1 MRPASA
7 ESRAAD
13 HQPRVSGATR
23 LFWRLGGKTL
33 TTTGRAYHRETSLKL
48 LEQTFGHSSFRHGQE
63 EIIQSIVEGRDTL
76 AVMPTG
82 GGKSLCYQL
91 PALLCPGIALVV
103 SPLIAL
109 MQDQVDSLQRV
120 GVAAEFINS
129 TLGAREI
136 RRRLNSAQRGELKML
151 YLAPERLAS
160 RSFLAELHSLSL
172 SFLAVDEAHCISEWG
187 HDFRPSYHTL
197 ADVNDTLGRLP
208 LIALTATATPEVRKD
223 IAARL
228 RMQEPRHFVRGFDR
242 PNLRFN
248 VEKVKV
254 KTPRVLDICVG
265 SGGSNIIYCGS
276 RKRVDEMTRDLK
288 AYKLT
293 VASYHAGLSDT
304 VRKKAQDE
312 FSEGKVTTIVATNAF
327 GMGVDKSNVRNVI
340 HCDLPLTLEAYY
352 QEAGRAGRDG
362 KPSDC
367 TILYDSAD
375 RNLPMFFLQ
384 CSHPERSEIEDVY
397 GLLYDVADTG
407 VGTRAASAV
416 YLDEAQIGNRLGMHR
431 AKVGTIL
438 ALLERDNIIRRSGA
452 QGQASLQFAVS
463 RARLEEYH
471 RHTPDPIR
479 KAVLVALVRSIGAEA
494 LERPVEF
501 DPGVV
506 ARKYNLRY
514 DDVTAALHALEYARM
529 IRYERSG
536 ARSGLTLLAERS
548 RPAQIPIDW
557 ELVNQRRDHAFKK
570 FFIVMR
576 YVSAAT
582 CKRDYLLEYFGE
594 TAPEKRCGICTSCRA
609 RAAKPKKR
617 SKRDEFLLHSVLSGA
632 RDLDGRFGRNMLAS
646 VLRGEKNARVLSR
659 KLQNKASFGLCAE
672 FSQKAVLA
680 GIDGALADGLL
691 RQTTDLRPTVELTT
705 EGRGLL
711 PALVEKSTGGKTQ
724 RTGAGA
730 ASIRDQTAAGE
741 SADDLLLSCRTLRV
755 ELASRKGV
763 APRAIIDDATLEWLV
778 SRRPTTRAELSAVN
792 GIGPLFVSR
801 YGDEFLRLLRGD
813 RQADTAGIDSLPRRL
828 HKLAEAATAGEPLEA
843 ISRKIGV
850 EIGIAARGIQELL
863 ERGVKLKRGN
873 FVGDELFHA
882 VGSYLNSNP
891 TANIKEVRREI
902 EVQSNPAEV
911 RLAMAFVR
919 VRRSDED

>member
-1 MRPASA
+1 
-7 ESRAAD
+7 
-13 HQPRVSGATR
+13 
-23 LFWRLGGKTL
+23 
-33 TTTGRAYHRETSLKL
+33 
-48 LEQTFGHSSFRHGQE
+48 
-63 EIIQSIVEGRDTL
+63 
-76 AVMPTG
+76 MPTG

-120 GVAAEFINS
+120 GIAAEFINS

-160 RSFLAELHSLSL
+160 RSFLAELHTLNL

-208 LIALTATATPEVRKD
+208 LIALTATATPEVRRD
-223 IAARL
+223 IAERL
-228 RMQEPRHFVRGFDR
+228 RMKEARHFVRGFDR

-248 VEKVKV
+248 IEKVKV

-265 SGGSNIIYCGS
+265 SGGSNIVYCGS

-304 VRKKAQDE
+304 VRKKAQDD
-312 FSEGKVTTIVATNAF
+312 FSEGRVLTIVATNAF

-384 CSHPERSEIEDVY
+384 CSHPERAEILEVY

-431 AKVGTIL
+431 AKVASIL
-438 ALLERDNIIRRSGA
+438 GLLERENIIRRSGA
-452 QGQASLQFAVS
+452 QGLASLQFAVS

-471 RHTPDPIR
+471 RHTPDPKR
-479 KAVLVALVRSIGAEA
+479 KEVLVALVRSIGAEA
-494 LERPVEF
+494 LERSVEF
-501 DPGVV
+501 DPGAM

-514 DDVTAALHALEYARM
+514 DDVTATLHALDYARM
-529 IRYERSG
+529 IHFERSG
-536 ARSGLTLLAERS
+536 SRSGVTLLAERS
-548 RPAQIPIDW
+548 RLAQIPIDW
-557 ELVNQRRDHAFKK
+557 ELVEQRRDHAFKK

-576 YVSAAT
+576 YVGSPT

-609 RAAKPKKR
+609 RAAKPTKR

-659 KLQNKASFGLCAE
+659 KLQNKPSFGLCSE
-672 FSQKAVLA
+672 FSQKAILA

-691 RQTTDLRPTVELTT
+691 RQTTDLRPTVELTE
-705 EGRGLL
+705 EGRSLL
-711 PALVEKSTGGKTQ
+711 PAMVEQSTGG
-724 RTGAGA
+724 RRAGTGATNSSRSDETEAGGA
-730 ASIRDQTAAGE
+730 DE
-741 SADDLLLSCRTLRV
+741 LLLSCRALRV

-801 YGDEFLRLLRGD
+801 YGNEFLRLLRGEA
-813 RQADTAGIDSLPRRL
+813 RSEETAVDKLPRRL
-828 HKLAEAATAGEPLEA
+828 HKLAEVAAAGESLDA
-843 ISRKIGV
+843 IAKKIGV
-850 EIGIAARGIQELL
+850 EVGIASRGIQELL
-863 ERGVKLKRGN
+863 ERGVRLKRKN
-873 FVGDELFHA
+873 FISDELFAA
-882 VGSYLNSNP
+882 VGDYLSSNP
-891 TANIKEVRREI
+891 TANIKEVRK
-902 EVQSNPAEV
+902 EVEMPASPAEI
-911 RLAMAFVR
+911 RLAMAFFR
-919 VRRSDED
+919 MRGSDFH